1 MEEVE
6 KRRKERLKI
15 MARKGRNRRNEEKG
29 KGIRK
34 RKEKKGGNERRI
46 EWVKEMWL
54 QQRVDAKG
62 REEVKMRGRRRD

>member
-29 KGIRK
+29 KGLRK